1 MRDFSF
7 VFFDVVDSTGEEQLA
22 VDDIRKSSIR
32 SQWSKLRE
40 GCHVKVRPAPCSRLL
55 RRHARAPPR
64 SAPQRVRALTM
75 ALSLRVRST

>member
-32 SQWSKLRE
+32 SQWSKLKE
-40 GCHVKVRPAPCSRLL
+40 GCHVKVRPATCSCLSHANAHVRLL
-55 RRHARAPPR
+55 RARR
-64 SAPQRVRALTM
+64 RVRALTL
-75 ALSLRVRST
+75 ALSPRARCT